1 VSCQP
6 TPLGVAGFMGPPRLT
21 SLGNQLPDV
30 VGGEPPHD
38 VWMHGVLLA
47 GVDLR

>member
-6 TPLGVAGFMGPPRLT
+6 TPPGVAGFMGPPRLT

-30 VGGEPPHD
+30 VGGEPPQD